1 MEVRVRIWEV
11 IPVSVMVLMEACTV
25 GLTIMTKTVMAKGMS
40 QFVFVVYSNA
50 LSSII
55 LLPYS
60 FFFFR
65 RSNHFLFSLFF
76 FALERQEN

>member
-1 MEVRVRIWEV
+1 MRLWEV
-11 IPVSVMVLMEACTV
+11 IPFSVMVLMEGCTV

-60 FFFFR
+60 LIFR
-65 RSNHFLFSLFF
+65 RSKGLVLLFLEASQLP
-76 FALERQEN
+76 